1 MAEEVG
7 SELVALISDHLSKV
21 KQALQSRSN
30 MDRTMKE
37 EAIQSVSE
45 MDTMLNR
52 LSGMFQGLE
61 SMLEKTLKTAEKAK
75 TRLYSE
81 QLAAS
86 HGPTDNQ
93 SKRVQTVA
101 HPNDTNPPTFGL
113 VVKAADE
120 KTSSHETKRII
131 KETVDPKALKLGVS
145 KIKNLANEAV
155 FVECGTETDRDIL
168 EKELNKISAISVGRP
183 KKKLPTLLLK
193 FVPIEIEDADIKST
207 ILQQNNLLHLSDSV
221 LQKKF
226 TKRSFEDARH
236 VVIEV
241 SPCLR
246 RELLTIH
253 KLKLQWSMCEVE
265 DFITVT
271 RCHKCLG
278 FGHTARFCQNQAKCS
293 FCAGDHHRNE
303 CANKHEIRCSNCTK
317 ANTHIRDKSRK
328 ANTNHSVFSRECPR
342 LRRIESIIISKTEY

>member
-1 MAEEVG
+1 
-7 SELVALISDHLSKV
+7 
-21 KQALQSRSN
+21 

-37 EAIQSVSE
+37 EAIHSVSE
-45 MDTMLNR
+45 IDTMLNR
-52 LSGMFQGLE
+52 ISGMFQGLE
-61 SMLEKTLKTAEKAK
+61 NMLKKTLTIEKDK

-81 QLAAS
+81 QLAAFDD
-86 HGPTDNQ
+86 PTANQ
-93 SKRVQTVA
+93 LKRAQTVA
-101 HPNDTNPPTFGL
+101 HPSDTKPPTFGL

-120 KTSSHETKRII
+120 KPSSHETKRII

-145 KIKNLANEAV
+145 KIKNVANKAV
-155 FVECGTETDRDIL
+155 FVECRTEADRDIL
-168 EKELNKISAISVGRP
+168 EKELVKISALTVGRP

-193 FVPIEIEDADIKST
+193 FVPIEIEDAEIKST
-207 ILQQNNLLHLSDSV
+207 ILQQNNLLHPSDSV

-226 TKRSFEDARH
+226 TKRSFDDARH

-265 DFITVT
+265 NFLTVT

-278 FGHTARFCQNQAKCS
+278 FGHNARFCQNQAKCS
-293 FCAGDHHRNE
+293 
-303 CANKHEIRCSNCTK
+303 
-317 ANTHIRDKSRK
+317 
-328 ANTNHSVFSRECPR
+328 
-342 LRRIESIIISKTEY
+342 L

>member
-1 MAEEVG
+1 
-7 SELVALISDHLSKV
+7 
-21 KQALQSRSN
+21 
-30 MDRTMKE
+30 
-37 EAIQSVSE
+37 
-45 MDTMLNR
+45 
-52 LSGMFQGLE
+52 
-61 SMLEKTLKTAEKAK
+61 
-75 TRLYSE
+75 
-81 QLAAS
+81 
-86 HGPTDNQ
+86 
-93 SKRVQTVA
+93 
-101 HPNDTNPPTFGL
+101 
-113 VVKAADE
+113 VV
-120 KTSSHETKRII
+120 
-131 KETVDPKALKLGVS
+131 
-145 KIKNLANEAV
+145 V
-155 FVECGTETDRDIL
+155 FVECRTETDRDIL
-168 EKELNKISAISVGRP
+168 EKELIKISALTVGRP

-193 FVPIEIEDADIKST
+193 FVPIEMEDAEIKST

-226 TKRSFEDARH
+226 TKRSFDDARH

-278 FGHTARFCQNQAKCS
+278 FGHTAQFCRNQAKCS
-293 FCAGDHHRNE
+293 LCTADHHRKE
-303 CANKHEIRCSNCTK
+303 CENKHEIRCSNCTK
-317 ANTHIRDKSRK
+317 ANTHIHDDSRK